1 MIKLIA
7 CDMDGT
13 LLDSQKRLPPELPE
27 VIAQL
32 REKGVI
38 FCVASGR
45 QYASLRRDFEAYADD
60 LLFLCENGALVMQRD
75 KRVLIDPVDA
85 SFITRIVTATR
96 ALSGVYPVVCRADVA
111 LIEKTASPEF
121 IRNTKM
127 YYPSVEVVDD
137 LTALD
142 QLGDVCKVAFY
153 DEGDAQTHELP
164 ELKKHLE
171 GPLGG
176 HPLRRTLGGRHEAGG
191 EQGLRDARHSAEAGH
206 FAGRMYGVR
215 RLSQRLRTF
224 AGRRRE
230 LCDGKRAP
238 RAQKA
243 GAPHCA
249 RQRRQRRDARGAR
262 TAWAGGGITMHS
274 REKRAL
280 ALNLLLSLLMAA
292 GYMLLFA
299 YNNTPLGAAIG
310 SDNAMYLTM
319 GTALAKG
326 WAPYVDVFDHKGPL
340 LFALQGLPQWIG
352 GGYNLT
358 AVFLQEVVALF
369 ACLTVVR
376 ALAKAL
382 SCPPVW
388 GAARLSGDDVRVHGR
403 RQP

>member
-85 SFITRIVTATR
+85 SFITRMATR

-137 LTALD
+137 LTALG

-171 GPLGG
+171 GPLAVILSGEHWVDVMKPG
-176 HPLRRTLGGRHEAGG
+176 VNKGCAMRGIQQKLGISPEECMAFGDYLNDCELLQAVG
-191 EQGLRDARHSAEAGH
+191 ESYEMENAHSA
-206 FAGRMYGVR
+206 
-215 RLSQRLRTF
+215 LKKL
-224 AGRRRE
+224 
-230 LCDGKRAP
+230 
-238 RAQKA
+238 
-243 GAPHCA
+243 A
-249 RQRRQRRDARGAR
+249 RYIARG
-262 TAWAGGGITMHS
+262 
-274 REKRAL
+274 
-280 ALNLLLSLLMAA
+280 ND
-292 GYMLLFA
+292 
-299 YNNTPLGAAIG
+299 
-310 SDNAMYLTM
+310 DNGVMR
-319 GTALAKG
+319 
-326 WAPYVDVFDHKGPL
+326 
-340 LFALQGLPQWIG
+340 
-352 GGYNLT
+352 
-358 AVFLQEVVALF
+358 
-369 ACLTVVR
+369 VVR
-376 ALAKAL
+376 ERLGLAEA
-382 SCPPVW
+382 
-388 GAARLSGDDVRVHGR
+388 
-403 RQP
+403 

>member
-171 GPLGG
+171 GPLAVILSGEHWVDVMKPG
-176 HPLRRTLGGRHEAGG
+176 VNKGCAMRGIQQKLGI
-191 EQGLRDARHSAEAGH
+191 SP
-206 FAGRMYGVR
+206 GRMYGVR
-215 RLSQRLRTF
+215 RLSQRL
-224 AGRRRE
+224 
-230 LCDGKRAP
+230 
-238 RAQKA
+238 
-243 GAPHCA
+243 
-249 RQRRQRRDARGAR
+249 
-262 TAWAGGGITMHS
+262 
-274 REKRAL
+274 
-280 ALNLLLSLLMAA
+280 
-292 GYMLLFA
+292 
-299 YNNTPLGAAIG
+299 
-310 SDNAMYLTM
+310 
-319 GTALAKG
+319 
-326 WAPYVDVFDHKGPL
+326 
-340 LFALQGLPQWIG
+340 
-352 GGYNLT
+352 
-358 AVFLQEVVALF
+358 
-369 ACLTVVR
+369 
-376 ALAKAL
+376 
-382 SCPPVW
+382 
-388 GAARLSGDDVRVHGR
+388 
-403 RQP
+403 

>member
-137 LTALD
+137 LTALG

-171 GPLGG
+171 GPLAVILSGEHWVDVMKPGVNKGCAMRARCESVCTICGG
-176 HPLRRTLGGRHEAGG
+176 
-191 EQGLRDARHSAEAGH
+191 SA
-206 FAGRMYGVR
+206 GVR
-215 RLSQRLRTF
+215 RTRSASPSRTH
-224 AGRRRE
+224 A
-230 LCDGKRAP
+230 
-238 RAQKA
+238 
-243 GAPHCA
+243 
-249 RQRRQRRDARGAR
+249 
-262 TAWAGGGITMHS
+262 
-274 REKRAL
+274 
-280 ALNLLLSLLMAA
+280 
-292 GYMLLFA
+292 
-299 YNNTPLGAAIG
+299 
-310 SDNAMYLTM
+310 
-319 GTALAKG
+319 GTAL
-326 WAPYVDVFDHKGPL
+326 DS
-340 LFALQGLPQWIG
+340 
-352 GGYNLT
+352 
-358 AVFLQEVVALF
+358 
-369 ACLTVVR
+369 
-376 ALAKAL
+376 LAKRVQSAL
-382 SCPPVW
+382 ET
-388 GAARLSGDDVRVHGR
+388 GARHVENALEPRWIRTRSERNSR
-403 RQP
+403 